1 MHAIR
6 RRHDLGAVRE
16 TRHAPAIIATLN
28 AAVVAALDE
37 AAIKQKFADLG
48 ATVRP
53 STPEAFAAFLKTE
66 DAGIGELAKKGLLKP
81 E

>member
-1 MHAIR
+1 
-6 RRHDLGAVRE
+6 
-16 TRHAPAIIATLN
+16 
-28 AAVVAALDE
+28 
-37 AAIKQKFADLG
+37 
-48 ATVRP
+48 VRP